1 MYGHFIN
8 PIINETSDLIDDLGF
23 ITMRDYYTTYSDMK
37 QNDNMYITSLP
48 EGYNITDIVID
59 VIEPFVDNET
69 SVDWDEAE
77 LSDTSEKWWSVCCS
91 DDIFVATAG
100 NTNSFMYS
108 YDGMTWNEGTISSGA
123 HNWYSVCYGNGI
135 FISVASDGYS
145 AYSTDGKN
153 WTEKK
158 ISNTSRLWRCV
169 TYGNGRFVAMAQ
181 NSTYSAWT
189 TNGSSWT
196 EVNMG
201 NNNIESNY
209 WYSICYGNGKF
220 IATALDTRVIYST
233 NGSSWSYSNT
243 ISSNKKYWYTSC
255 YAKNLFVIAGYRIS
269 NDAVVNE
276 NNFAY
281 STDGI
286 RWTEGKISNAARYW
300 RKVIYGDDMFI
311 ASADNSYFAYSTD
324 GKNWTETRL
333 ANDDKRYE
341 AICYGNDRYIAIAQN
356 TNSFNYS
363 ESHKN
368 QNFAIITNTGET
380 LLHKDWLDVSNAN
393 IYENDVY
400 YHVTG
405 IPKEIIL
412 NHNLRSCSSGRMRL
426 LFKLIKE

>member
-48 EGYNITDIVID
+48 EGYNITDIIID

-69 SVDWDEAE
+69 SIDWDEAE

-108 YDGMTWNEGTISSGA
+108 YDGMTWNEGTISSGT
-123 HNWYSVCYGNGI
+123 HNWYSVCYGNGR

-145 AYSTDGKN
+145 
-153 WTEKK
+153 
-158 ISNTSRLWRCV
+158 
-169 TYGNGRFVAMAQ
+169 
-181 NSTYSAWT
+181 
-189 TNGSSWT
+189 
-196 EVNMG
+196 
-201 NNNIESNY
+201 
-209 WYSICYGNGKF
+209 
-220 IATALDTRVIYST
+220 
-233 NGSSWSYSNT
+233 
-243 ISSNKKYWYTSC
+243 
-255 YAKNLFVIAGYRIS
+255 
-269 NDAVVNE
+269 
-276 NNFAY
+276 AY

-380 LLHKDWLDVSNAN
+380 LIHKDWLDVSNAN